1 MKPVVLAI
9 FAHPDDEAF
18 GPGGTLALLANS
30 HDIHI
35 VTVTGGEAGKCSIDH
50 PNEDL
55 HHVRMRE
62 LADSAKILGVTEVD
76 FFGYKDGT
84 LSNDLYLGLAEKILR
99 KLNELEP
106 EVIITFDKLGVSG
119 HIDHITVSLATTFA
133 LSKTKLNSE
142 LWYFCIPD
150 EEQKIMSDDYFIF
163 FPDGHKKSDVDKVI
177 DVSTVW
183 DKKVGAIQAHSSQK
197 HDGDRILEIL
207 ESLPKEEYFFVH
219 KPK

>member
-1 MKPVVLAI
+1 MKPVVLAV

-18 GPGGTLALLANS
+18 GPGGTLALLS
-30 HDIHI
+30 KTHDVYI

-55 HHVRMRE
+55 HSVRMRE
-62 LADSAKILGVTEVD
+62 LHESAKILGVKEVD

-84 LSNDLYLGLAEKILR
+84 LSNNLYLGLAEKILH
-99 KLNELEP
+99 KLKELKP
-106 EVIITFDKLGVSG
+106 EIIITFDNLGVSG

-133 LSKTKLNSE
+133 LSKTNFNSE

-150 EEQKIMSDDYFIF
+150 EEQEIMSEGYFIY
-163 FPDGHKKSDVDKVI
+163 FPHGHKKSDVDKVI

-183 DKKVGAIQAHSSQK
+183 DQRIGALHAHSSQK
-197 HDGDRILEIL
+197 HDGDKILTIIENF
-207 ESLPKEEYFFVH
+207 PKEEYFFLYN
-219 KPK
+219 PN